1 MTTRPIFRTTTLLS
15 LLTVLLAGCA
25 TRNPD
30 AEASNPF
37 MHHWQEQAIGR
48 EGFSPSVEDLQPE
61 PRVLMQEKAKPLAS
75 TVKKGLPASPVTLK
89 VQDSPVPVV
98 LRMLAKSANVS
109 LLISPAVTGFVSL
122 DVVNEPW
129 SDVFKSVLA
138 ANGLEYRWTGR
149 ILQVLTIEEKK
160 REFDLAALNNE
171 IALQETRALHTGPL
185 GVSVVNVRYS
195 DATELQKTL
204 AKFLAGNPDAVIE
217 IDQHNN
223 ALIVQATDSEQ
234 TRIISL
240 IEHLDR
246 PRPQVQLR
254 AHIIETTKEKA
265 RELGM
270 QWGGNLRS
278 GTISGGDRG
287 WIGTGSGAGT
297 AEGAASDVA
306 TGILG
311 SNLGLDY
318 SSIVNGTGA
327 GKLGFALGRQ
337 GGNILE
343 AQLNMMEKEGV
354 LNILSSPSITTLDNK
369 MAYTEN
375 GEKVPYVS
383 RDSDGNVDVKFED
396 AVLRLE
402 MTPNV
407 IDGANLKLKVLIKKD
422 EVDGSRAVE
431 GNPFI
436 VKKQTETTVMVRSGE
451 TIVISGLTKERG
463 VNTEAGVPGAR
474 DLPGGRYVFGST
486 NRTQSMEEVLIFITP
501 TILPTRTK
509 QNLTPTPLPPSPS
522 PSALR
527 DVATPVSSAKAQS
540 EWATDTVSNEEAIE
554 AREAEAS
561 ADAQTRAKAA
571 AKSAAQ
577 PLPAGSQ
584 VLDLSAG
591 R

>member
-1 MTTRPIFRTTTLLS
+1 M
-15 LLTVLLAGCA
+15 TVLLSGCA

-37 MHHWQEQAIGR
+37 MHHWQEQAVGR

-75 TVKKGLPASPVTLK
+75 SVKKALPDDPVALK

-109 LLISPAVTGFVSL
+109 LMISPAVTGFVSL

-129 SDVFKSVLA
+129 SDVFQSILS

-160 REFDLAALNNE
+160 REFDLATLNNE
-171 IALQETRALHTGPL
+171 IALQETRSMHSGPL
-185 GVSVVNVRYS
+185 GVSVVNIRYS

-204 AKFLAGNPDAVIE
+204 AKFLARNPDAVIE

-234 TRIISL
+234 RRIISL
-240 IEHLDR
+240 IEHLDC

-287 WIGTGSGAGT
+287 WIGTGS

-422 EVDGSRAVE
+422 EVDSSRAVE

-509 QNLTPTPLPPSPS
+509 ANLHPTPLPPSPS

-527 DVATPVSSAKAQS
+527 EGAGATSSAKAQS
-540 EWATDTVSNEEAIE
+540 EWAADTVSTEEAIN
-554 AREAEAS
+554 AREA
-561 ADAQTRAKAA
+561 D

-577 PLPAGSQ
+577 PSAAPAGAQ

>member
-1 MTTRPIFRTTTLLS
+1 MKPSSIVRASTLLS
-15 LLTVLLAGCA
+15 LMTVLLSGCA
-25 TRNPD
+25 TRNSEAP
-30 AEASNPF
+30 ASNPF
-37 MHHWQEQAIGR
+37 MQHWQEQAIGR
-48 EGFSPSVEDLQPE
+48 EGFSPSIEDLQPE

-75 TVKKGLPASPVTLK
+75 SLKKSLPDVPVTLK
-89 VQDSPVPVV
+89 AQDSPVPVV
-98 LRMLAKSANVS
+98 LRMLAKSAKVS
-109 LLISPAVTGFVSL
+109 LMISPAVTGFVSL
-122 DVVNEPW
+122 DVANEPW
-129 SDVFKSVLA
+129 DDVFKSILS

-160 REFDLAALNNE
+160 REFDLATLNNE
-171 IALQETRALHTGPL
+171 IALQETRSLHSGPL

-195 DATELQKTL
+195 DAADLQKTL
-204 AKFLAGNPDAVIE
+204 AKFLANNPDAVIE

-234 TRIISL
+234 RRIISL

-270 QWGGNLRS
+270 QWGGNLRT

-287 WIGTGSGAGT
+287 WIGTGASSG
-297 AEGAASDVA
+297 EEASDA
-306 TGILG
+306 AAGILG

-327 GKLGFALGRQ
+327 GKVGFALGRV
-337 GGNILE
+337 GGNLLE

-422 EVDGSRAVE
+422 EVDSSRAVE

-436 VKKQTETTVMVRSGE
+436 MKKQTETTVMVRSGE

-474 DLPGGRYVFGST
+474 DLPGGRFVFGST

-509 QNLTPTPLPPSPS
+509 ANLTPVPLPSSPS

-527 DVATPVSSAKAQS
+527 DGPPSRSSTKTES
-540 EWATDTVSNEEAIE
+540 EWATDTVSNEEA
-554 AREAEAS
+554 AEAHDS
-561 ADAQTRAKAA
+561 HSNTTGTA
-571 AKSAAQ
+571 
-577 PLPAGSQ
+577 SQ
-584 VLDLSAG
+584 VLDLGAT

>member
-1 MTTRPIFRTTTLLS
+1 MTTRPLFRTTTLLS
-15 LLTVLLAGCA
+15 LMTVLLAGCA
-25 TRNPD
+25 TRNPEV
-30 AEASNPF
+30 EAHNPF

-48 EGFSPSVEDLQPE
+48 EGFSPAVEDLQPE
-61 PRVLMQEKAKPLAS
+61 PRVLMQEKTKPLAS
-75 TVKKGLPASPVTLK
+75 AVKKSLPDVPVTLK

-109 LLISPAVTGFVSL
+109 LMISPAVTGFVSL
-122 DVVNEPW
+122 DVANEPW

-160 REFDLAALNNE
+160 REFDLATLNNE
-171 IALQETRALHTGPL
+171 IALQETRAMHTGPL

-204 AKFLAGNPDAVIE
+204 AKFLARNPDAVIE

-234 TRIISL
+234 RRIISL

-463 VNTEAGVPGAR
+463 VNTEAGVPGTF

-527 DVATPVSSAKAQS
+527 EGEGTGTASSTKAQS
-540 EWATDTVSNEEAIE
+540 EWTTDTVSNEKAIE
-554 AREAEAS
+554 AREA
-561 ADAQTRAKAA
+561 D

-577 PLPAGSQ
+577 PSAAPAGAQ

>member
-1 MTTRPIFRTTTLLS
+1 MTTGPIFRTTTLLS
-15 LLTVLLAGCA
+15 LMTVLIAGCA
-25 TRNPD
+25 TRNPET
-30 AEASNPF
+30 EASNPF

-48 EGFSPSVEDLQPE
+48 EGFSPSVQDLQPE

-75 TVKKGLPASPVTLK
+75 TVKKALPDAPVTLK

-109 LLISPAVTGFVSL
+109 LMISPAVTGLVSL
-122 DVVNEPW
+122 DVSNELW
-129 SDVFKSVLA
+129 SDVFKSILS

-160 REFDLAALNNE
+160 REFDLASLNNE
-171 IALQETRALHTGPL
+171 IAHQETRAMHTGPL

-204 AKFLAGNPDAVIE
+204 AKFLVRNPDAVIE

-234 TRIISL
+234 HRIISL

-278 GTISGGDRG
+278 GTISGDDRG
-287 WIGTGSGAGT
+287 WIGTGSGTGS
-297 AEGAASDVA
+297 AEGTASDVA

-407 IDGANLKLKVLIKKD
+407 IDGSNLKLKVLIKKD
-422 EVDGSRAVE
+422 EVDSSRAVE

-486 NRTQSMEEVLIFITP
+486 YRTQSMEEVLIFITP

-509 QNLTPTPLPPSPS
+509 TNLTPAPLPPSPS
-522 PSALR
+522 PSSLR
-527 DVATPVSSAKAQS
+527 EATTAVSSAKAES
-540 EWATDTVSNEEAIE
+540 EWTTVIASEKEAVE
-554 AREAEAS
+554 ARKS
-561 ADAQTRAKAA
+561 DAKSPSNATAA
-571 AKSAAQ
+571 A
-577 PLPAGSQ
+577 LPAGSQ
-584 VLDLSAG
+584 VLDLG
-591 R
+591 VTR